1 MTYKLINDNCFDW
14 MKNREENSIT
24 AIVTDPPYGVKEYT
38 EEELKKKRNASGGIW
53 RIPPAFDG
61 RKRSPLPR
69 FSVINDSPLER
80 DNVYNFFID
89 WGRLAFKVLVP
100 GGHIFIASTPLLS
113 DIVSRALRDAG
124 LERRGEIVRVVKTFR
139 GGTVGALQETAFRK
153 DCC

>member
-80 DNVYNFFID
+80 DNVYNFFTQTS
-89 WGRLAFKVLVP
+89 
-100 GGHIFIASTPLLS
+100 HT
-113 DIVSRALRDAG
+113 
-124 LERRGEIVRVVKTFR
+124 
-139 GGTVGALQETAFRK
+139 
-153 DCC
+153 